1 MGKGSGCRNYVV
13 YCHTNCV
20 NGKRY
25 VGWAKCINDQT
36 PHEAM
41 TRRWQTHASNG
52 RSDLFPKAIR
62 KYGEH
67 NFTHEL
73 LDVLSSRTA
82 ATAAEK
88 LWIRQLRCYAFENDG
103 HGYNMTPGG
112 EGGQRPGIKRSD
124 VTRKNISNAR
134 KGKPPN
140 NKGKKASLTAR
151 QNMSEAQKGRITSHE
166 TRERLRNA
174 HVNKPKSPEHNKHV
188 SESLMGHTVS
198 EETRAKIRATLKGRK
213 MSDEARANMRAA
225 HKKRKLSRE
234 Q

>member
-36 PHEAM
+36 PLEAM
-41 TRRWQTHASNG
+41 MRRWQRHASNG
-52 RSDLFPKAIR
+52 RNDLFPKAIR
-62 KYGEH
+62 KHGEQ

-73 LDVLSSRTA
+73 LEVLSSRSS
-82 ATAAEK
+82 ATQAEK
-88 LWIRQLRCYAFENDG
+88 LWIRQLCCYAFENDS

-124 VTRKNISNAR
+124 AAKKNISDAR
-134 KGKPPN
+134 KGKPAP
-140 NKGKKASLTAR
+140 NKGKKATSDAK
-151 QNMSEAQKGRITSHE
+151 QNMSKAQKGRIVSYE
-166 TRERLRNA
+166 TRERLHNA
-174 HVNKPKSPEHNKHV
+174 HVNKPKSLQHNKHV
-188 SESLMGHTVS
+188 SESLVGHTVS
-198 EETRAKIRATLKGRK
+198 EETRAKIRVTLKGRK

-225 HKKRKLSRE
+225 HKKRKLSKD